1 MTAALFVNS
10 IVGLDAVATPNQSL
24 FYLMA
29 TVDDPRVFNDEMNFQ
44 GDSSIQGFAH
54 HADRRVAPP
63 QAPTALVTG
72 AFGTTVDGNLEW
84 IMAVD
89 DDPRSSGGKYI
100 HPDRY
105 NNGSSN
111 YPPQVGGGTG

>member
-1 MTAALFVNS
+1 MTVAFYINS
-10 IVGLDAVATPNQSL
+10 IVGLDSVATPNQSL
-24 FYLMA
+24 SYMMA

-54 HADRRVAPP
+54 HSDRRAALP
-63 QAPTALVTG
+63 QAPAELMTG

-89 DDPRSSGGKYI
+89 DDPRSGGGKFI
-100 HPDRY
+100 HTDRH
-105 NNGSSN
+105 NNAPSN
-111 YPPQVGGGTG
+111 YPPQLGG